1 MENLVSTE
9 VIGKLS
15 FKCKPHLNLYKVSW
29 LQKGHRVNVSKQC
42 FISFHIGTYHDRVLC
57 NVVPMDAFHL
67 LLGRP
72 WQYDWRTIHDA
83 MKNTFL
89 LEKDGSKIK
98 MFPMKEEKED
108 NNNNNNHN
116 SGRRVML
123 CSFKELLKEER
134 KAKCC
139 FVILSKNLSLEMKKI
154 EILEKVEEFLIEFK
168 IVISEELPMDWCM

>member
-1 MENLVSTE
+1 
-9 VIGKLS
+9 
-15 FKCKPHLNLYKVSW
+15 
-29 LQKGHRVNVSKQC
+29 
-42 FISFHIGTYHDRVLC
+42 
-57 NVVPMDAFHL
+57 
-67 LLGRP
+67 
-72 WQYDWRTIHDA
+72 

-139 FVILSKNLSLEMKKI
+139 FVILSKNQSLEMKKI
-154 EILEKVEEFLIEFK
+154 EILEKKWKSF
-168 IVISEELPMDWCM
+168 